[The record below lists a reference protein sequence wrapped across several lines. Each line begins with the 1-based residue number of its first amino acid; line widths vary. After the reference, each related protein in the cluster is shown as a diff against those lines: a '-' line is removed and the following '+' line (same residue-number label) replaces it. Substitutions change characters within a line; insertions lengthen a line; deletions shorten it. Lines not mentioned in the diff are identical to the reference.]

1 MKRRWRFVASLLI
14 MLGFVRGACS
24 EDWSNTLTPYLWF
37 TGVHGTMVMGT
48 PLGPIGGGV
57 DLGADQVLQNLK
69 IAGML
74 DYRGQN
80 ERWAVLADV
89 LYADLSASGSKTE
102 GPFTLHLTA
111 GEKITIVETDVGYRV
126 TPMLLAFVGARYY
139 GVSVSL
145 DATSDGPIQDRTGS
159 ASRSVDWID
168 PVIGLSA
175 EVPFAQHWALRLRG
189 DVGGF
194 GVGAQFSWQGI
205 AAVTWQATKIMQV
218 VGGYKY
224 LREEYESGSGSNYF
238 KYDIAMSGP
247 AVGVAFTF

>member
-1 MKRRWRFVASLLI
+1 MRGRLQVIASLLFV
-14 MLGFVRGACS
+14 LGFVRSASS

-37 TGVHGTMVMGT
+37 TAVQGTMVMGT

-57 DLGADQVLQNLK
+57 DLGADQVLKNLK

-89 LYADLSASGSKTE
+89 LYADLSASGSKTQ
-102 GPFTLHLTA
+102 GPFTLHVTA
-111 GEKITIVETDVGYRV
+111 GEKITILETDVGYRI
-126 TPMLLAFVGARYY
+126 TPMFLAFVGARYY

-145 DATSDGPIQDRTGS
+145 DATSDGPIQSRTGS
-159 ASRSVDWID
+159 ASRSVDWVD

-175 EVPFAQHWALRLRG
+175 EVPFAEHWSLRLRG
-189 DVGGF
+189 DMGGF
-194 GVGAQFSWQGI
+194 GVGAQFSWQGV
-205 AAVTWQATKIMQV
+205 AAVTWQVTKTIEV

-224 LREEYESGSGSNYF
+224 LREEYENGAGSNYF

-247 AVGVAFTF
+247 ALGVAFTF